1 LNLNRSVLKEFYKDN
16 FQIIMNKEL
25 EQSYHQLIET
35 KQTFLKRIKEKTLE
49 QQMFKP
55 NEEGW
60 NMVEIFEHIL
70 LSEGGIL
77 GYFKKRP
84 PAETEYK
91 VDLKSKVAYSV
102 LSQFYKLPSKVKVP
116 VKGLTPNGDT
126 SLEKLIQQSD
136 KNNDVI
142 RAILV
147 DFPSEKLKY
156 SVFKHPVSGAM
167 TMRNTI
173 DFFTNHILHHVHQ
186 LNRLEKHANYPK

>member
-1 LNLNRSVLKEFYKDN
+1 
-16 FQIIMNKEL
+16 MNKEL

-60 NMVEIFEHIL
+60 NMVEIFEHIQ

-91 VDLKSKVAYSV
+91 VDLKSKVAYSL
-102 LSQFYKLPSKVKVP
+102 LSQFYKLPSKVNVP
-116 VKGLTPNGDT
+116 VKGLTPKGNT
-126 SLEKLIQQSD
+126 PLENLIQQSD
-136 KNNDVI
+136 SNNDIIRVI
-142 RAILV
+142 II
-147 DFPSEKLKY
+147 DFPLEKLKY

-167 TMRNTI
+167 TMQNTI

-186 LNRLEKHANYPK
+186 LNRLEKHANYPKKLD

>member
-1 LNLNRSVLKEFYKDN
+1 
-16 FQIIMNKEL
+16 MNKEL
-25 EQSYHQLIET
+25 EQSYHQFIET
-35 KQTFLKRIKEKTLE
+35 KKAFLKRINEKTLE

-91 VDLKSKVAYSV
+91 VSLKSKVTYAV
-102 LSQFYKLPSKVKVP
+102 LSQFYKLPTKVKVP
-116 VKGLTPNGDT
+116 VKGLDPQGKT
-126 SLEKLIQQSD
+126 SLDKLIEQSD

-142 RAILV
+142 QSILV

-156 SVFKHPVSGAM
+156 SVFKHPVSGTM
-167 TMRNTI
+167 TMKNTI
-173 DFFTNHILHHVHQ
+173 GFFTNHIVHHVHQ
-186 LNRLEKHANYPK
+186 LNRLEKHINYPK